1 MLFIFRSKSHV
12 NNFNVLWAMHCLNPR
27 WKRCTIHFAYIFIK
41 MQSICCYLLTTSH
54 NVISS
59 FADVEQRGKAV

>member
-1 MLFIFRSKSHV
+1 
-12 NNFNVLWAMHCLNPR
+12 
-27 WKRCTIHFAYIFIK
+27 

-59 FADVEQRGKAV
+59 FADVEQRGKAVWAPVIKPYQEFIIRLSGLVSLHYSNSEFNQHNH